1 MICLKTT
8 PKPFTPPW
16 YGTGAGPVFMIRAGD
31 VAEREMFEAELTGEH
46 DAGRVLEYEVNGAF
60 EAGVAF
66 LLANAPDQLA
76 ELQAMLV
83 TEKEVETHNADLLRR
98 SFDVAEAERQA
109 FLEKETRRLP
119 DSQRQD
125 LEEIRRLVAKYWPD
139 YRALMA
145 QQARRI
151 AMLPLEAFRRFCV
164 GWEGLKQPFQAGPD
178 GLVTLE
184 AAGGVAQN
192 DMKSA
197 GLHAYRLLYGAV
209 TEDGRKNSFAPA
221 KSGSA
226 RKTSPLGAGSTKKAG
241 RSRARAG
248 SITPA

>member
-1 MICLKTT
+1 MIYLKTT

-16 YGTGAGPVFMIRAGD
+16 YKAGVGPVFMIRAGD

-66 LLANAPDQLA
+66 LLADAPGQLA
-76 ELQAMLV
+76 ELQAMLAA
-83 TEKEVETHNADLLRR
+83 EKEVEAHNADLPRR

-119 DSQRQD
+119 DNQRQD

-209 TEDGRKNSFAPA
+209 TEEGRKNSSAPA

-226 RKTSPLGAGSTKKAG
+226 HKTSPSGAGSTKKGG

-248 SITPA
+248 SRTPA

>member
-1 MICLKTT
+1 
-8 PKPFTPPW
+8 
-16 YGTGAGPVFMIRAGD
+16 MIRAGD

-46 DAGRVLEYEVNGAF
+46 DAGRVLEYEVKGAF

-66 LLANAPDQLA
+66 LLADAPDQLA
-76 ELQAMLV
+76 ELEAMLAA
-83 TEKEVETHNADLLRR
+83 EKEIEASNSDLLRR
-98 SFDVAEAERQA
+98 VFEIREEDRPA

-119 DSQRQD
+119 DNQRQD

-139 YRALMA
+139 YRSLMA
-145 QQARRI
+145 QQARRV

-209 TEDGRKNSFAPA
+209 TEEGRKNSSAPA

-226 RKTSPLGAGSTKKAG
+226 RKTSPSGAKSTKKAG
-241 RSRARAG
+241 RSRVSAG
-248 SITPA
+248 SKTPG